1 MADDEYTIEGRT
13 YKASTKKEAMRLH
26 EKYKETQ
33 LPTFL
38 TLKGLGL
45 DPAGDDRG
53 RLNLEEAR
61 RKKGENNISTCQQV
75 SPSLQKRLKGYTR
88 VHMFPDSP
96 AGKRK
101 AENAEIGYRENAFDV
116 QVRRMYC
123 HDGNP
128 KGNYWTVWVR
138 DSGNPETAGARWS
151 AGSEASGHKSGGTF
165 YARGARRSDP
175 RRRTVGQGRRG
186 WYDFRPEARAKVS
199 CPKCNAPIGESCV
212 TEEYRMVDGELV
224 KFGKDTNSHRPRVEK
239 YFKIE
244 NIDINEI
251 EGGTKLRATRT
262 REQER
267 ADRESLP
274 RRRAEAEQRR
284 IDRERKRREPKVV
297 ETPIGMESIT
307 SEPQSAEDSEV
318 RTRWGDVLGYTNRPY
333 TEFGEYAS
341 ANPPKE
347 KETEFGRRKVIYV
360 RMADLG
366 DYE

>member
-26 EKYKETQ
+26 EKFKETQ

-53 RLNLEEAR
+53 TLNLEEAR
-61 RKKGENNISTCQQV
+61 RKKGQNNISTCQQV

-88 VHMFPDSP
+88 VRMFPDSP

-101 AENAEIGYRENAFDV
+101 AEKAEISYRENAFDV

-151 AGSEASGHKSGGTF
+151 AGSDASGHKSGGTF
-165 YARGARRSDP
+165 YARGERRSDP
-175 RRRTVGQGRRG
+175 KRRSVGQGRRG
-186 WYDFRPEARAKVS
+186 WYDYRPEARAKVS

-212 TEEYRMVDGELV
+212 TDEYRMVDGTLE

-244 NIDINEI
+244 NIDISDI
-251 EGGTKLRATRT
+251 EGGKKLRATRT
-262 REQER
+262 REQEK
-267 ADRESLP
+267 ADAESLP
-274 RRRAEAEQRR
+274 QRRAEAKARKEARELKKMGDTPRTRR
-284 IDRERKRREPKVV
+284 GFEGLQETPEGENPKVRMSQIR
-297 ETPIGMESIT
+297 TESG
-307 SEPQSAEDSEV
+307 A
-318 RTRWGDVLGYTNRPY
+318 VLGYSATATPRSLGEGARWGGKSM
-333 TEFGEYAS
+333 TEFGER
-341 ANPPKE
+341 NIII
-347 KETEFGRRKVIYV
+347 V
-360 RMADLG
+360 G
-366 DYE
+366 DE